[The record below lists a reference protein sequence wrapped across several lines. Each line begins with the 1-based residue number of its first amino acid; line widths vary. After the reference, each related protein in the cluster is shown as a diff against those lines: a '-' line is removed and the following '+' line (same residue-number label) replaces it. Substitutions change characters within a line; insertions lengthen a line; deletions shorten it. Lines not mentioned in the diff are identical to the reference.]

1 MVDTLD
7 LKSSGCINR
16 AGSIP
21 ARGTINFQKVFHKK
35 IAQPA
40 LFYFNF
46 FIPQIV
52 IPGPA
57 VSLVAISVVGTR
69 NPILIN
75 QSLKNLQFDLI
86 TQSAS

>member
-1 MVDTLD
+1 
-7 LKSSGCINR
+7 
-16 AGSIP
+16 
-21 ARGTINFQKVFHKK
+21 
-35 IAQPA
+35 
-40 LFYFNF
+40 
-46 FIPQIV
+46 
-52 IPGPA
+52 